1 LEIVAVPQPNN
12 IYKDLASLMRKLK
25 SHPCDYFTIQK
36 YFVRKSKKQKE
47 LKKNI
52 VMHFVDIF
60 IHFID

>member
-1 LEIVAVPQPNN
+1 
-12 IYKDLASLMRKLK
+12 MRKLK

-36 YFVRKSKKQKE
+36 YFVGKSKKQKK

-52 VMHFVDIF
+52 AMHFVDIF